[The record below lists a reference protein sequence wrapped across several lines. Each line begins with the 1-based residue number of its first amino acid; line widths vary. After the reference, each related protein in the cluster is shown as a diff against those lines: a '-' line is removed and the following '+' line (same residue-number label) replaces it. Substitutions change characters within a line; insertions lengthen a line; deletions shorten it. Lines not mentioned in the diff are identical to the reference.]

1 MVHGNA
7 VTASI
12 MIESRAISDPFD
24 ILVTEMVHDDYLFD
38 HYGYLLV
45 HGSFPPQF
53 RFKGTC
59 LPQKFMRSLTLF
71 FFLKN
76 CLNESLKYLESNE
89 SHCGSEEKEL

>member
-1 MVHGNA
+1 MIGYGNA

-71 FFLKN
+71 FF
-76 CLNESLKYLESNE
+76 SQ
-89 SHCGSEEKEL
+89 ELFEREPEIPGEQREPLWK